1 VGTVNYIAPEV
12 MLCRA
17 PTDLRA
23 ADLWS
28 TGCILH
34 EILLGRVP
42 FELGPDPTD
51 WAGAAAAAA
60 TCDTAM
66 EAARAVGCDTTTVSV
81 ARMLCGDEG
90 GGGRGGG
97 GNAEPRVYYGAAA
110 GGAAPPPAAS
120 PLDPLSAQVVGSTLH
135 RDPSMR
141 PTARQLLGHPYWLMR
156 TGGGGGGGDAG
167 AGISTAGTSPA
178 SSAQLGMLTVGGGGA
193 VAQPLPLLLPQLEAA
208 PARSQ
213 LPPGAASAHGL
224 ALPPGAATPA
234 LLGSA
239 LLVLADGGGAP
250 MDLPAHPAEGALVA
264 LSGGAG
270 WPSHTTARH
279 VMQLDR
285 LGHHQWPHTL
295 DGLDPHGDLRWIQAA
310 AMFASGGGVGAGG
323 RCLSWTDAQR
333 QSEAARRGSWCSSG
347 EDDDDDG
354 GGGGGSDDDDGCGG
368 WSGMDHPALLM
379 DLGGSSD
386 EDVSQWSRDSV

>member
-1 VGTVNYIAPEV
+1 

-28 TGCILH
+28 AGCILH
-34 EILLGRVP
+34 EMLLGRVP

-51 WAGAAAAAA
+51 WAGAAAATAAA

-81 ARMLCGDEG
+81 ARMLCGEEG

-97 GNAEPRVYYGAAA
+97 GNAEPRIYYPQCGGG

-156 TGGGGGGGDAG
+156 TAGGGGGDAG

-178 SSAQLGMLTVGGGGA
+178 SSAQLGMLTVGGGGGGGA
-193 VAQPLPLLLPQLEAA
+193 AAEPVPLLLPQLEAA

-213 LPPGAASAHGL
+213 LLPGAASAHL
-224 ALPPGAATPA
+224 ALPPGAASPA
-234 LLGSA
+234 LGGA
-239 LLVLADGGGAP
+239 LLVLADGGGVP
-250 MDLPAHPAEGALVA
+250 MDLPAHPAHPAHPAEGALVA

-270 WPSHTTARH
+270 WPSHATARH

-310 AMFASGGGVGAGG
+310 AMFASGGGGVGAGG

-333 QSEAARRGSWCSSG
+333 QSARRGSWCSSG
-347 EDDDDDG
+347 EDDDDG
-354 GGGGGSDDDDGCGG
+354 GGGGVSDDDDGCGG
-368 WSGMDHPALLM
+368 RSGMDHPALLM

-386 EDVSQWSRDSV
+386 EDVPQWSRDSV